1 MNQTIRSRIE
11 QIKRGAIPDGYKK
24 TKVGIVPKEWTEHT
38 LSEFFD
44 FKNGLN
50 KEKEAF
56 GKGTPIVNYTDVWGK
71 RGLLKEN
78 IKGKVL
84 LSKNEIDLYKVEEG
98 DVFFTRTSET
108 IEEIGLSSV
117 LLEPINDC
125 VFSGFVLRARPK
137 KAGIVKEY
145 NIYCYSSA
153 IMRHE
158 ITRKSS
164 MTTRALTNG
173 TLLGEVNINLPNQK
187 EQEKIAE
194 ILQEQDRLIE
204 LKEKLIE
211 EKKKQKQ
218 YLMRVLLTGK
228 VRLPGFNNKWVLI
241 PLGQVSDMSSGG
253 TPLTSKQ
260 EYFGNDHIWVSIA
273 DMSSAGKYIFDSK
286 IKLSN
291 LGLNNC
297 SARLF
302 KKGTVLFA
310 MYASIGE
317 SVIAGEECCT
327 SQAIL
332 GIVPDAER
340 LNNEFLYY
348 SLMQKKLSIIAMQQA
363 SSQPNLN
370 KGLVQSIQIELPP
383 RIEQIAI
390 VNVLSKADHELEL
403 LQKELEEQKR
413 KKQSL
418 MQLLLT
424 GIVKVKA

>member
-11 QIKRGAIPDGYKK
+11 QIKRGEIPDGYKK

-78 IKGKVL
+78 INGKVL

-218 YLMRVLLTGK
+218 YLMEVLLTGK
-228 VRLPGFNNKWVLI
+228 VRLPGFTDEWESTT
-241 PLGQVSDMSSGG
+241 LGDIAKMYQPQ
-253 TPLTSKQ
+253 TLTQ
-260 EYFGNDHIWVSIA
+260 EEINLH
-273 DMSSAGKYIFDSK
+273 AGYPVYGANGVIGFYEKFNHFEPQIIITCRGST
-286 IKLSN
+286 
-291 LGLNNC
+291 C
-297 SARLF
+297 
-302 KKGTVLFA
+302 GTVLLTVPKSWINGNA
-310 MYASIGE
+310 MVINVDSNKSVNKLFMYYLFSSIDFSPIISG
-317 SVIAGEECCT
+317 SG
-327 SQAIL
+327 QPQ
-332 GIVPDAER
+332 IVRSP
-340 LNNEFLYY
+340 
-348 SLMQKKLSIIAMQQA
+348 
-363 SSQPNLN
+363 
-370 KGLVQSIQIELPP
+370 
-383 RIEQIAI
+383 
-390 VNVLSKADHELEL
+390 LSKWGIKIPKIEEQEKISKILKEADEEIKLLET
-403 LQKELEEQKR
+403 ELEEQKR

-424 GIVKVKA
+424 GIVRVKT

>member
-11 QIKRGAIPDGYKK
+11 QIKRGEIPDGYKK

-78 IKGKVL
+78 INGKVL

-218 YLMRVLLTGK
+218 YLMEVLLTGK
-228 VRLPGFNNKWVLI
+228 VRLPGFTDEWESTT
-241 PLGQVSDMSSGG
+241 LGDIAKMYQPQ
-253 TPLTSKQ
+253 TLTQ
-260 EYFGNDHIWVSIA
+260 EEI
-273 DMSSAGKYIFDSK
+273 
-286 IKLSN
+286 N
-291 LGLNNC
+291 LHEGYPVYGANGVIGFYEKFNHFEPQIIITC
-297 SARLF
+297 RGSTC
-302 KKGTVLFA
+302 GTVLLTVPKSWINGNA
-310 MYASIGE
+310 MVINVDSNKSVNKLFMYYLFSSIDFSPIISG
-317 SVIAGEECCT
+317 SG
-327 SQAIL
+327 QPQ
-332 GIVPDAER
+332 IVRSP
-340 LNNEFLYY
+340 
-348 SLMQKKLSIIAMQQA
+348 
-363 SSQPNLN
+363 
-370 KGLVQSIQIELPP
+370 
-383 RIEQIAI
+383 
-390 VNVLSKADHELEL
+390 LSKWGIKIPKIEEQEKISKILKEADEEIKLLET
-403 LQKELEEQKR
+403 ELEEQKR

-424 GIVKVKA
+424 GIVRVKA

>member
-218 YLMRVLLTGK
+218 YLMEVLLTGK
-228 VRLPGFNNKWVLI
+228 VRLPGFTDEWEKFHLCELCSIRTGRLDANAAVENGRYPFFTCSREELRINKYSFNGEAILLAGNGDVGHTKYYSGKFDAYQRTYVLMDFKI
-241 PLGQVSDMSSGG
+241 NPKLIKCYIDMAVPTIVQKELQGG
-253 TPLTSKQ
+253 AMP
-260 EYFGNDHIWVSIA
+260 Y
-273 DMSSAGKYIFDSK
+273 
-286 IKLSN
+286 IKLSTLEKVSFFAPN
-291 LGLNNC
+291 DFNEQE
-297 SARLF
+297 AII
-302 KKGTVLFA
+302 KDIELFA
-310 MYASIGE
+310 
-317 SVIAGEECCT
+317 V
-327 SQAIL
+327 
-332 GIVPDAER
+332 
-340 LNNEFLYY
+340 
-348 SLMQKKLSIIAMQQA
+348 
-363 SSQPNLN
+363 
-370 KGLVQSIQIELPP
+370 
-383 RIEQIAI
+383 
-390 VNVLSKADHELEL
+390 ELEL

>member
-194 ILQEQDRLIE
+194 ILQEQDRLIK

-218 YLMRVLLTGK
+218 YLMDVLLTGK
-228 VRLPGFNNKWVLI
+228 VRLPGFTDEWKKFHLRELCSIRTGRLDANAAVENGRYPFFTCSREELRINKYSFNGEAILLAGNGDVGHTKYYSGKFDAYQRTYVLMDFKI
-241 PLGQVSDMSSGG
+241 NPKLIKCYIDMAVPTIVQKELQGG
-253 TPLTSKQ
+253 AMP
-260 EYFGNDHIWVSIA
+260 Y
-273 DMSSAGKYIFDSK
+273 
-286 IKLSN
+286 IKLSTLEKVSFFAPN
-291 LGLNNC
+291 DFNEQE
-297 SARLF
+297 AII
-302 KKGTVLFA
+302 KDIELFA
-310 MYASIGE
+310 
-317 SVIAGEECCT
+317 V
-327 SQAIL
+327 
-332 GIVPDAER
+332 
-340 LNNEFLYY
+340 
-348 SLMQKKLSIIAMQQA
+348 
-363 SSQPNLN
+363 
-370 KGLVQSIQIELPP
+370 
-383 RIEQIAI
+383 
-390 VNVLSKADHELEL
+390 ELEL

>member
-218 YLMRVLLTGK
+218 YLMDVLLTGK
-228 VRLPGFNNKWVLI
+228 VRLPGFTDEWKKFHLRELCSIRTGRLDANAAVENGRYPFFTCSREELRINKYSFNGEAILLAGNGDVGHTKYYSGKFDAYQRTYVLMDFKI
-241 PLGQVSDMSSGG
+241 NPKLIKCYIDMAVPTIVQKELQGG
-253 TPLTSKQ
+253 AMP
-260 EYFGNDHIWVSIA
+260 Y
-273 DMSSAGKYIFDSK
+273 
-286 IKLSN
+286 IKLSTLEKVSFFAPN
-291 LGLNNC
+291 DFNEQE
-297 SARLF
+297 AII
-302 KKGTVLFA
+302 KDIELFA
-310 MYASIGE
+310 
-317 SVIAGEECCT
+317 V
-327 SQAIL
+327 
-332 GIVPDAER
+332 
-340 LNNEFLYY
+340 
-348 SLMQKKLSIIAMQQA
+348 
-363 SSQPNLN
+363 
-370 KGLVQSIQIELPP
+370 
-383 RIEQIAI
+383 
-390 VNVLSKADHELEL
+390 ELEL